1 MPYNLFGVDTP
12 TSPAKRGIMTEVT
25 EIGPYWDPY
34 HADQRV
40 APYEAWRRLSREA
53 PVYDNER
60 FGFWALSRFSDVL
73 AASLDTETLAR
84 PGGITLDTIGDPAPF
99 PIDDPVMDFP
109 FHDAYRKVVNRAY
122 TPRRIA
128 ALEARISEL
137 SRGTSIP
144 SSVKKAS
151 TSSRTSGCASR

>member
-1 MPYNLFGVDTP
+1 
-12 TSPAKRGIMTEVT
+12 MTEVT

-40 APYEAWRRLSREA
+40 APYEAWRRLRDEA
-53 PVYDNER
+53 PVYHNER

-73 AASLDTETLAR
+73 AASLDTETFSSAR
-84 PGGITLDTIGDPAPF
+84 GITLDTIGDPAPF
-99 PIDDPVMDFP
+99 PIMIMMDPP
-109 FHDAYRKVVNRAY
+109 STTR
-122 TPRRIA
+122 T
-128 ALEARISEL
+128 ARL
-137 SRGTSIP
+137 SIGPIRPGASPPSKHASASCARGTSIP